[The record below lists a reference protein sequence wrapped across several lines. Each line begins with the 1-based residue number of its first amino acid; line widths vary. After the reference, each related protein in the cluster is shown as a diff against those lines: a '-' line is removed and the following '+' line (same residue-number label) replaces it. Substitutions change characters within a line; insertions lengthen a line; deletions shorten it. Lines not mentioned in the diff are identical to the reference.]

1 LNEPEILSLLAF
13 HFPRF
18 FPGFISMTINPK
30 AGLRFMRAGCLVLAT
45 LLGVLRPALAVD
57 TNAAPDADGK
67 SAGAGAVRAEDF
79 LRSYLQIQE
88 QLRDTQIAIEKMQQE
103 AAAASA
109 SNSVAVEERLRL
121 MEKAIANERV
131 EQLSGIAHLDRTILI
146 AAGAF
151 ALIGFL
157 GLLLAAFLQ
166 WAAVNRLAAAAA
178 SLSAAHSPL
187 GLGAGAGQA
196 LLPPNHAVEQSN
208 MRFLHLM
215 ERLEQRLHDM
225 EGSVKPAK
233 TLPEGNPANG
243 PAAESHSGEAV
254 PRAGS
259 DKTNTIKLLLNKSQ
273 TLMKLDQT
281 EAALDCLEEVLT
293 LDPGNADALVKKGA
307 ALERL
312 QRIQGAIECYD
323 RAIARDSSMLM
334 AYLFKAGLLNRMER
348 HSEALACY
356 EQALKP
362 GKSAME

>member
-1 LNEPEILSLLAF
+1 
-13 HFPRF
+13 
-18 FPGFISMTINPK
+18 MTIKPK
-30 AGLRFMRAGCLVLAT
+30 AGFRFIRTGCLVLAAF
-45 LLGVLRPALAVD
+45 LGLLRPALAVD
-57 TNAAPDADGK
+57 TNAAPEADGK
-67 SAGAGAVRAEDF
+67 AAEAGTVRAQDF

-88 QLRDTQIAIEKMQQE
+88 QLRDTQLTIEKMQQE

-131 EQLSGIAHLDRTILI
+131 EQLSGIARLDRTILI
-146 AAGAF
+146 AACAF
-151 ALIGFL
+151 AFIGFL

-178 SLSAAHSPL
+178 SLSAAHSPQ
-187 GLGAGAGQA
+187 GLGAGAGEA
-196 LLPPNHAVEQSN
+196 LLLPARALEQSN

-225 EGSVKPAK
+225 EASVKPPK

-243 PAAESHSGEAV
+243 PAAESPSGEIL
-254 PRAGS
+254 PRAAS
-259 DKTNTIKLLLNKSQ
+259 DKTNTIHLLLNKSQ
-273 TLMKLDQT
+273 TLMKLDKT
-281 EAALDCLEEVLT
+281 EAALDCLDEVLT
-293 LDPGNADALVKKGA
+293 LDPGNTEALVKKGS

-312 QRIQGAIECYD
+312 QRTQGAIECYD
-323 RAIARDSSMLM
+323 RAIAQDSSMIM
-334 AYLFKAGLLNRMER
+334 AYLYKAGLLNRMER

-362 GKSAME
+362 GKSATE